1 MFTLFAGLFQNTRAV
16 IISLLIAALCIT
28 AGIIYFRMSSM
39 QNTITELTA
48 EKAQLIA
55 NEVVLRSNI
64 DTVKANLKAE
74 REANAANMATIDK
87 LLEDRKDAQQ
97 QIKKLADLKAK
108 NKRASDAL
116 NKNVEEMLK
125 KDPKNNGPLSPVLKE
140 TIRGIQRQ

>member
-1 MFTLFAGLFQNTRAV
+1 MFTLFAGLFQNARAV
-16 IISLLIAALCIT
+16 FISVLIAALCIT

-39 QNTITELTA
+39 QDTIIELTA
-48 EKAQLIA
+48 EKAELVA

-64 DTVKANLKAE
+64 ETVKSNLKAE
-74 REANAANMATIDK
+74 RDANAANIATIDK

-108 NKRASDAL
+108 NKRTSDAL
-116 NKNVEEMLK
+116 NKNVVEMLK

>member
-1 MFTLFAGLFQNTRAV
+1 
-16 IISLLIAALCIT
+16 
-28 AGIIYFRMSSM
+28 M